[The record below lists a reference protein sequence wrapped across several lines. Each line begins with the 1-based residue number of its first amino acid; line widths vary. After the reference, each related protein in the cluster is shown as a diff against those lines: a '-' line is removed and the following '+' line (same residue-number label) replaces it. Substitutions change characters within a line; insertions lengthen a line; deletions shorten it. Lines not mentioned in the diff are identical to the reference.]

1 MASETLLVTTALL
14 LALMVILMMVL
25 VMQLIGMRRE
35 ARETRAL
42 IAKMDWGAMLF
53 NNVQQLKAAVE
64 ALEHIEK
71 RLQKL
76 EALEKVHLSN
86 MSPRAGS

>member
-1 MASETLLVTTALL
+1 MAIETLLGATALL
-14 LALMVILMMVL
+14 LALMAILLMVL
-25 VMQLIGMRRE
+25 VMQLLGMRRE
-35 ARETRAL
+35 ARETSAL

-53 NNVQQLKAAVE
+53 NNVQQLRAAVE
-64 ALEHIEK
+64 ALEQIEK

-86 MSPRAGS
+86 INSRAGG